1 MSDRSVSMLRMAAGA
16 SALMLLAWTTRA
28 SAELAPPVAAA
39 PNPAATASPKASFEA
54 LDFAFRFASAIKSD
68 ARDRAKAQ
76 ELALGEYAAAG
87 AYDEA
92 ARRAPEIDG
101 WRRGSLYAT
110 LATQLARAGR
120 ADEARAFIGKA
131 EAVRQNTSGWENPR
145 ISAQV
150 AEALALLG
158 DTQQSAR
165 ITADLAAA
173 DPIQY
178 TGRAVATDAVAAAA
192 QGNFAQGM
200 DRLRALENND
210 DLDTAWGR
218 TMGYLA
224 LARHA
229 EVPKASRL
237 EALGAARAS
246 ADRLPLERRLDG
258 LLQIAPEYANLGRKG
273 DAKKA
278 VASAAAVVADK
289 AHGTEAIPGL
299 IAVGQGWA
307 EIGEP
312 EKARKP
318 LQQAEGLVAQALSI
332 DQPGLIERIAS
343 AWRRVPD
350 SERARRLDVKAVDNA
365 AGMLLSRPRAIALSA
380 ICRQMGKDGV
390 VPDESLRSRLESLLG
405 GLGEPW

>member
-1 MSDRSVSMLRMAAGA
+1 MSHRSVSRLRMAVSVA
-16 SALMLLAWTTRA
+16 ALMLLAWTTG
-28 SAELAPPVAAA
+28 APADFAT
-39 PNPAATASPKASFEA
+39 PALDS
-54 LDFAFRFASAIKSD
+54 LDFAFRFASAITSD

-87 AYDEA
+87 AIDEA
-92 ARRAPEIDG
+92 ARRAPEIEG
-101 WRRGSLYAT
+101 WRRGSLYAS
-110 LATQLARAGR
+110 LATQCARAGR

-131 EAVRQNTSGWENPR
+131 EEVRQSTTGWENPR

-158 DTQQSAR
+158 DTEQSNK
-165 ITADLAAA
+165 ITTDLAAA

-178 TGRAVATDAVAAAA
+178 SGRATATDAVGAAVK
-192 QGNFAQGM
+192 GDFAQGM
-200 DRLRALENND
+200 AQLRALEGNNN
-210 DLDTAWGR
+210 LDTAWGR

-224 LARHA
+224 LARHPEA
-229 EVPKASRL
+229 PKASRL
-237 EALGAARAS
+237 EALDAARAS
-246 ADRLPLERRLDG
+246 AERLPLERRLDG
-258 LLQIAPEYANLGRKG
+258 LLQIAPEYVNLGRKG

-278 VASAAAVVADK
+278 IASAAAVVADEGQV
-289 AHGTEAIPGL
+289 AEAIPGL
-299 IAVGQGWA
+299 IAVGQAWA

-318 LQQAEGLVAQALSI
+318 LQAAEGLVTQALSI

-350 SERARRLDVKAVDNA
+350 PERAYRLDLKAVDNA
-365 AGMLLSRPRAIALSA
+365 AAMRLSRPRAISLSA

-390 VPDESLRSRLESLLG
+390 VPDASLRSRLESLLA